1 MRNYLKKF
9 LCSKKAKLDT
19 SRVASAGE
27 EMVVECRGQ
36 RDSRNG
42 VGRRI
47 THKVLVEKNL
57 RENKQTIQDDTSGS
71 RVGLRIWFFLQQR
84 KRLRVQIPDRPSGK
98 KVYIK
103 NDLNCEWVIHGSKRS
118 AGWSAA
124 LPVCMSKFWTPH
136 SSWWLSVCEW
146 VSIEVLLQVKA

>member
-27 EMVVECRGQ
+27 EMVVERRGQ

-57 RENKQTIQDDTSGS
+57 RENKQTNQDDTSGS

-103 NDLNCEWVIHGSKRS
+103 KWFEL
-118 AGWSAA
+118 
-124 LPVCMSKFWTPH
+124 
-136 SSWWLSVCEW
+136 W
-146 VSIEVLLQVKA
+146 VSHPQVKKVSGLISCSSGLYVKILNPTQLLMIECVRMGQHRGSSSS